1 MTRRLPPLAALRAF
15 EAAARLGRMTAA
27 ADELCVSP
35 GAVSRQVRQLE
46 QHLGLALFAGTKA
59 RPTLTAA
66 ARTLQPALT
75 QAFEQIHEAVR
86 SLGDAHEGPLDVAC
100 FSTFTVKWLI
110 PRLFDFHA
118 HHPGIEVRLRTT
130 DTGTDAAREGCDL
143 LITAI
148 PTDRDSS
155 GNSGQAIAD
164 DEMALPLFDEYL
176 GPVMSPA
183 MAGPVARPQ
192 DLASLPLLHTRGR
205 RDAWDLWAASMDM
218 APPAAAGPV
227 YEHYYFTLEAALRGL
242 GAAVCSL
249 APGDGR
255 RAGRPPA
262 GTLRLHGLRLPL
274 PGTAPQHRRACPARH
289 PVHVAAGAG
298 AGHAASAIRP
308 RHADHAGR
316 QLRRRPQK
324 SMLESRSSER
334 WMSGL
339 SRTPGKR
346 VWANPHRGF
355 ESRPLRQN
363 DLSP

>member
-86 SLGDAHEGPLDVAC
+86 SLGDAHESPLDVAC

-130 DTGTDAAREGCDL
+130 DTGTDAAREGFDL

-155 GNSGQAIAD
+155 GNSGNSGHSIAD

-183 MAGPVARPQ
+183 MAGPVARPH

-205 RDAWDLWAASMDM
+205 RDAWDLWAASMGM

-242 GAAVCSL
+242 GAAV
-249 APGDGR
+249 APWHLVMDDVQAGRLVAPLGFVASGYDYVLRR
-255 RAGRPPA
+255 RAGTHPRLDVFCAWLQAQAAAQAIPP
-262 GTLRLHGLRLPL
+262 GP
-274 PGTAPQHRRACPARH
+274 
-289 PVHVAAGAG
+289 
-298 AGHAASAIRP
+298 
-308 RHADHAGR
+308 HAG
-316 QLRRRPQK
+316 
-324 SMLESRSSER
+324 
-334 WMSGL
+334 
-339 SRTPGKR
+339 
-346 VWANPHRGF
+346 
-355 ESRPLRQN
+355 
-363 DLSP
+363 

>member
-1 MTRRLPPLAALRAF
+1 MTQRLPPLAALRAF

-75 QAFEQIHEAVR
+75 QAFEQIQEAVR
-86 SLGDAHEGPLDVAC
+86 SLSDAHEGPLDVAC

-118 HHPGIEVRLRTT
+118 LHPGIDIRLRTTDT

-148 PTDRDSS
+148 THDS
-155 GNSGQAIAD
+155 GEALAD
-164 DEMALPLFDEYL
+164 NETSLPLFAEYL

-183 MAGPVARPQ
+183 MAGRIQQPE

-205 RDAWDLWAASMDM
+205 RNAWDLWAASMDM
-218 APPAAAGPV
+218 ALPGAAGPV

-242 GAAVCSL
+242 GAAV
-249 APGDGR
+249 APWHLVMDDVQ
-255 RAGRPPA
+255 AGRLAAPFGFTASGYRYLALRRSTAAHARLDTLCTWLQAQVRAMPQVPA
-262 GTLRLHGLRLPL
+262 VQGVPIT
-274 PGTAPQHRRACPARH
+274 Q
-289 PVHVAAGAG
+289 AGDFA
-298 AGHAASAIRP
+298 AASKNRC
-308 RHADHAGR
+308 
-316 QLRRRPQK
+316 
-324 SMLESRSSER
+324 
-334 WMSGL
+334 
-339 SRTPGKR
+339 
-346 VWANPHRGF
+346 
-355 ESRPLRQN
+355 
-363 DLSP
+363 